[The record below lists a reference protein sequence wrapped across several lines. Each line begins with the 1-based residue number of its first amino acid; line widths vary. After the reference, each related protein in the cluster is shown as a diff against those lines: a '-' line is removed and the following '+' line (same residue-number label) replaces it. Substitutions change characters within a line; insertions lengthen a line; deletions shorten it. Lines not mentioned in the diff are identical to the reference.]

1 MICVGLSVEN
11 EAFMLKNLSLIA
23 LAAALAV
30 GAGYAKQSTVKV
42 VIPITRTPA
51 TNGQQMFVAYC
62 APCHGVD
69 GRGQG
74 PVASALKQQP
84 ADLALLSKSHGGRFP
99 SNHVVAVLEFGDG
112 NPARGGTAMPVWGRL
127 FGTMDQSPT
136 QSNMVAMRISNVSRY
151 VETLQAK

>member
-11 EAFMLKNLSLIA
+11 EAFMLKKLSLIA
-23 LAAALAV
+23 VAAAVAV

-42 VIPITRTPA
+42 VIPITRTSA
-51 TNGQQMFVAYC
+51 ANGQQMFTAYC

-74 PVASALKQQP
+74 PVASALRQQP
-84 ADLALLSKSHGGRFP
+84 ANLAVLSRKNGGRFP

-112 NPARGGTAMPVWGRL
+112 YQVHDGGVMPVWGRL
-127 FGTMDQSPT
+127 FGTMDQSPA
-136 QSNMVAMRISNVSRY
+136 QSNVVAMRISNVSRY